1 MSAAATAN
9 SAIKALASAAIPPT
23 PTGPSVLDKA
33 KSAWPGTSIA
43 VIIAASALFVAM
55 FIAAFV
61 QMSKLL
67 GSSDTWNDIKQQVS
81 LNSIFIIVGTLAFMI
96 ATLLLIKQY
105 PNSLQWLPV
114 IIASLSL
121 GLSFGAL
128 SVAAITR

>member
-1 MSAAATAN
+1 MSATANAATATVP
-9 SAIKALASAAIPPT
+9 AAPS
-23 PTGPSVLDKA
+23 GPSIIDKA

-96 ATLLLIKQY
+96 ATLLLTKQY
-105 PNSLQWLPV
+105 PNSLQWMPV